1 MAPTRGDSSPTILPP
16 PFSRL
21 PSPPVSVFEF
31 KEDFLSRTM
40 EDESSSDSGRT
51 AAVGHTEIGDST
63 FFDLQPPAPA
73 AKQNGNIEDMMM
85 RLMSAEH
92 LNFILDD
99 QSLFSRFSAFLNQY
113 FSHMVPTLIR
123 YLEMRKAVKAI
134 EFANAVARRIR
145 WPSHTDTTKFSR
157 IQAGAV
163 DARFEDYAARELLLL
178 CSEALP
184 AFVTHTVV
192 DVVADC
198 VSKDISGQVIP
209 VVRDLVGNLAEV
221 FCLTD
226 PSVHDNPIIYASEGQ
241 STFRC
246 IRLAHFR
253 VSNFTPACYELH
265 RRVTKYCL
273 FSALQ
278 ERAL

>member
-1 MAPTRGDSSPTILPP
+1 
-16 PFSRL
+16 
-21 PSPPVSVFEF
+21 
-31 KEDFLSRTM
+31 M

-51 AAVGHTEIGDST
+51 GALRQPGSDEST
-63 FFDLQPPAPA
+63 FFDLQPPTPA
-73 AKQNGNIEDMMM
+73 TKQNGNIEDMMA
-85 RLMSAEH
+85 RLTSAEH

-134 EFANAVARRIR
+134 EFANAVARGIR

-157 IQAGAV
+157 IQAGSV
-163 DARFEDYAARELLLL
+163 NVRFEDYVARELLLL

-184 AFVTHTVV
+184 AFVTHTIV

-226 PSVHDNPIIYASEGQ
+226 PSLHDNPIVYASEG
-241 STFRC
+241 
-246 IRLAHFR
+246 
-253 VSNFTPACYELH
+253 
-265 RRVTKYCL
+265 
-273 FSALQ
+273 
-278 ERAL
+278 